1 MWEKSSLFWKGYNQ
15 KENFDYLILKYDFQ
29 KKTDLISVNCP
40 RNMGMLPINMGIIWI
55 NVPVNLD
62 NMPMLLG
69 MLYIFLGQFVV
80 LFCDI
85 LTQILIVS
93 WLHYTFFIER

>member
-29 KKTDLISVNCP
+29 QKTELVSVNCP
-40 RNMGMLPINMGIIWI
+40 KNMGMLLMNMDTIWI
-55 NVPVNLD
+55 NVSVNFD

-85 LTQILIVS
+85 LQKWAMQDLAD
-93 WLHYTFFIER
+93 L

>member
-29 KKTDLISVNCP
+29 QKTELVSVNCP
-40 RNMGMLPINMGIIWI
+40 KNMGMLPINMDTIWF
-55 NVPVNLD
+55 NVSVILG

-69 MLYIFLGQFVV
+69 MLYIFWDSLQFCCVTFEQNWAMKD
-80 LFCDI
+80 LPDI
-85 LTQILIVS
+85 
-93 WLHYTFFIER
+93 